1 MALPSAAFGATRIW
15 IDGRGFGHGIGLS
28 QDGARGF
35 AAHGFDYTRIL
46 RHYYRGTALGRVNPH
61 RTVRVQLQGGGPASF
76 SGAVDVGGVRLR
88 PSQTYTAVAIA
99 GGRLEVRAGG
109 RAVARGGSPLR
120 VTGRGVMTFNGSRY
134 RGAFEL
140 SNAGGGVQLVNA
152 LPLEDYV
159 RGVVSAE
166 SPSTF
171 PLEALKAQAVAARG
185 YAITT
190 SHGGTFDQYPD
201 TRSQVYRGVAA
212 ETKRTD
218 AAVRATRGLVVT
230 WHGRA
235 VTTYFFSTSGGHTEN
250 VEDSFVGADPKPWLK
265 GVSDPYERGAPL
277 HTWHRGPFAPSQLGA
292 KFGDWVHG
300 TFERIVVTQR
310 GSSPRIV
317 HAVVVGSQGRSRVTG
332 PDIKARLGLPDTW
345 VHFVVMRSEASPA
358 GPPLTASVGLGAGVT
373 ASVRAARA
381 IRGAI
386 GSAPA
391 GARLVVQQLHHRH
404 WRTIGTTRL
413 RHGGGYAAVVPR
425 IGTYRIKYHGLDGP
439 PVRVG

>member
-1 MALPSAAFGATRIW
+1 MALPAAASGATRIW

-46 RHYYRGTALGRVNPH
+46 RHYYVGTSLGRVNPH
-61 RTVRVQLQGGGPASF
+61 RIVRVQLQGGGPASF
-76 SGAVDVGGVRLR
+76 GGAVNVGGVRLN
-88 PSQTYTAVAIA
+88 PSRTYTAVSIA
-99 GGRLEVRAGG
+99 GGRLEIRDGG

-120 VTGRGVMTFNGSRY
+120 VIGRGVLTFAGSGY
-134 RGAFEL
+134 RGALEL
-140 SNAGGGVQLVNA
+140 SAVPGGVQVVNA

-166 SPSTF
+166 SPSSW
-171 PLEALKAQAVAARG
+171 PIEALKAQAVAARG

-190 SHGGTFDQYPD
+190 SHGGTFDEYPD

-235 VTTYFFSTSGGHTEN
+235 VTTYFFATSGGHTEN

-265 GVSDPYERGAPL
+265 GVSDPYEGNATM
-277 HTWHRGPFAPSQLGA
+277 HTWHRGPFAPSQLAA
-292 KFGDWVHG
+292 KLGDWVHG
-300 TFERIVVTQR
+300 TFERIVVTKR
-310 GSSPRIV
+310 GASPRIV
-317 HAVVVGSQGRSRVTG
+317 RAVVVGSAGRQHVTG
-332 PDIKARLGLPDTW
+332 PEIKARLGLPDTW
-345 VHFVVMRSEASPA
+345 VNFVTMRSEPSPA
-358 GPPLTASVGLGAGVT
+358 GPPLVATVGVGSGVT

-381 IRGAI
+381 VRGAI
-386 GSAPA
+386 GPAPA
-391 GARLVVQQLHHRH
+391 GARVVVQQRRRGH
-404 WRTIGTTRL
+404 WRTIGATHL
-413 RHGGGYAAVVPR
+413 RRGGGYAAVVPR
-425 IGTYRIKYHGLDGP
+425 VGTYRVKYKGLDGP
-439 PVRVG
+439 PTRVT